1 MIETDPRADLNQ
13 ELYRK
18 WRDARSDWDT
28 EARNDIDFYLGNHF
42 TSDES
47 DDLQSR
53 NQPDVPMDRVSP
65 AIEKLKAVLTSRP
78 PVFTASPREDSDA
91 KMAKVWQTILG
102 YIWDS
107 SDGDAHI
114 KDAIHDYAVTGLGY
128 LYVYTDRESDFGR
141 GDIKFTHV
149 NPFRVY
155 VPPSSRDRW
164 FNDAEGII
172 LSTILTGEQ
181 VISLYPELG
190 PQIDEETGEEIPG
203 LIEDLDAYNEED
215 YPDANN
221 KLSRKVW
228 TPAETKDLG
237 YADTKYQVL
246 ERFYKTKVP
255 FYRISMQQQQQPQQG
270 QQQQQKKMVEM
281 VLSEGEFQMF
291 LEDNPGIFEQGQA
304 QFEQIMQTRI
314 GVTSS
319 LGQVVLEEYVLN
331 INEYPIVPLPN
342 NWTETPYATSD
353 VSRARPQQRL
363 LNKLWQLAISHAQAS
378 AGLKLLVPVGSA
390 IDGVEQLEKDWAN
403 PNAVIEVDT
412 SQGEPHYPAPTPL
425 ASEFYRLI
433 QQCEHYIDFIFGL
446 PEMMHG
452 FPDNAPETSK
462 GTDKMIALGSDRPK
476 SKLRDIEFSITK
488 LGRVIYGLSK
498 NHYTYEKMFR
508 IVQPNNDMS
517 EVTINLY
524 DDKVGTIADIKRDRN
539 NIWQHDIRIVP
550 GSTLPTSKWA
560 EFGVYLEAYKM
571 GLIDRTEVLK
581 KNPEIFD
588 KAGVLQR
595 MSEIAQLTQQVQGAQ
610 QQIKKLKGDLQTA
623 ERESVSSRK
632 QVEVGKFKSRLHDIL
647 SDAKADN
654 KVKASKIANMV
665 QLESERLRNS
675 TKEVESEMKNQADSM
690 GIPVPLDEFVTS

>member
-42 TSDES
+42 TTDES

-53 NQPDVPMDRVSP
+53 NQPDVPMDRISP

-181 VISLYPELG
+181 VVSLYPELG
-190 PQIDEETGEEIPG
+190 PQVDDETGEVIPG
-203 LIEDLDAYNEED
+203 MVEELDTYSEED
-215 YPDANN
+215 YPDANH
-221 KLSRKVW
+221 KLGRKVW

-246 ERFYKTKVP
+246 ERFYKTQVP
-255 FYRISMQQQQQPQQG
+255 FYRISIQG
-270 QQQQQKKMVEM
+270 EQGVQEM

-291 LEDNPGIFEQGQA
+291 LEDNSDMFEQGQA

-319 LGQVVLEEYVLN
+319 IGQVVLEEYVLN
-331 INEYPIVPLPN
+331 INEYPIIPLPN

-425 ASEFYRLI
+425 AAEFYRLI

-508 IVQPNNDMS
+508 LVQPNNDMS

-524 DDKVGTIADIKRDRN
+524 DDKVGTITDIKRDRN

-560 EFGVYLEAYKM
+560 EFGVYLDAYKM

-595 MSEIAQLTQQVQGAQ
+595 MSEIAQLSQQLQGAQ
-610 QQIKKLKGDLQTA
+610 EQIKELKGDLQTA
-623 ERESVSSRK
+623 ERESVHNRK
-632 QVEVGKFKSRLHDIL
+632 QVEVSKFKSRLHDIL
-647 SDAKADN
+647 TDAKADN
-654 KVKASKIANMV
+654 KVKAEKIANMV
-665 QLESERLRNS
+665 KLESERLRGVG
-675 TKEVESEMKNQADSM
+675 KEMESDMQNQVAPYGVPVSM
-690 GIPVPLDEFVTS
+690 EEFGTS

>member
-28 EARNDIDFYLGNHF
+28 EARNDIDFYMGNHF

-47 DDLQSR
+47 DELNQR
-53 NQPDVPMDRVSP
+53 NQPDVPMDRISP

-102 YIWDS
+102 YVWDS

-141 GDIKFTHV
+141 GDIKFTHI

-181 VISLYPELG
+181 VVSLYPELG
-190 PQIDEETGEEIPG
+190 PQVDEETGEVVPG
-203 LIEDLDAYNEED
+203 IIEELDAYNDED
-215 YPDANN
+215 YPDAQN
-221 KLSRKVW
+221 KNSRSVW
-228 TPAETKDLG
+228 TPSEAKDLG
-237 YADTKYQVL
+237 YADNKYQVL

-255 FYRISMQQQQQPQQG
+255 FYRISMQQEGQQG
-270 QQQQQKKMVEM
+270 GVTEM

-291 LEDNPGIFEQGQA
+291 LEDNPGIFENGQA

-331 INEYPIVPLPN
+331 INEYPLIPMPN
-342 NWTETPYATSD
+342 NWTETPYSTSD

-425 ASEFYRLI
+425 AAEFYKLI

-452 FPDNAPETSK
+452 FPDKAPETSK

-488 LGRVIYGLSK
+488 LGRVIYGLAK

-508 IVQPNNDMS
+508 LVQPNNDMS

-524 DDKVGTIADIKRDRN
+524 DDKVGTIVDIKRDRN

-560 EFGVYLEAYKM
+560 EFGVYLDAYKI

-595 MSEIAQLTQQVQGAQ
+595 MSEIAQLSQQLQGAQ
-610 QQIKKLKGDLQTA
+610 EQIKKLKGDLQTA
-623 ERESVSSRK
+623 ERESVHNRK
-632 QVEVGKFKSRLHDIL
+632 QVEVSKFKSRLHDIL
-647 SDAKADN
+647 TDAKADN
-654 KVKASKIANMV
+654 KVKAEKIANMV
-665 QLESERLRNS
+665 KSESERLRGVG
-675 TKEVESEMKNQADSM
+675 KEMESEIKNQVAPY
-690 GIPVPLDEFVTS
+690 GIPVSMEDFGTS